1 MGVSRISNQYLI
13 NQGLSHIQNNLGVIG
28 ELQNKISS
36 GKNLH
41 KPSDDPI
48 GMSLLLRSQ
57 NDMATDDRF
66 EKNLNDA
73 LSELS
78 VSEGAISGAIE
89 ATQRAR
95 ELAVQAANQTNGP
108 QQLQAIQTE
117 IDQIIEQV
125 RQMGNTTYQGK
136 YVFSGFLTQTQP
148 FTLAGTD
155 INYNGSPIGAY
166 QRNIQISSTTTLPV
180 NLQGQ
185 AVFGNVTYVAGVP
198 TGNGILQA
206 LASLRTNL
214 GAGNYTAIQADIGL
228 IDNGLK
234 GLTDAQ
240 ATIGARSNQLEMTQN
255 RIQDRRTIF
264 TQQIANIQN
273 VDLSSAIS
281 NLTFQDN
288 IYQGSIGAM
297 QKILQTSLV
306 NFLG

>member
-1 MGVSRISNQYLI
+1 MGVSRISNQFLI
-13 NQGLSHIQNNLGVIG
+13 NQGLGQIQNNLGVIG

-66 EKNLNDA
+66 EKNVNDA

-78 VSEGAISGAIE
+78 VSEGAISGAID
-89 ATQRAR
+89 AAQRAR

-117 IDQIIEQV
+117 IDQLIEQV

-148 FTLAGTD
+148 FTLAGSD
-155 INYNGSPIGAY
+155 VVYNGSPVGAF
-166 QRNIQISSTTTLPV
+166 QRNIQISSTTTIPV
-180 NLQGQ
+180 NLNGQ
-185 AVFGNVTYVAGVP
+185 SVFGNIAYVAGVP
-198 TGNGILQA
+198 TGSGILQA

-228 IDNGLK
+228 IDTGLNAM
-234 GLTDAQ
+234 TNAQ
-240 ATIGARSNQLEMTQN
+240 ATIGARTNQLEMTQN
-255 RIQDRRTIF
+255 RIQDRRTVF

-273 VDLSSAIS
+273 VDLPSAIS

-306 NFLG
+306 NFLS